1 MSESLVKGQGV
12 GIVANTIFQLLN
24 PAQVH
29 GATNFNYDFFIQGTG
44 GVTATGI
51 WQKWSGSAYVDMVDP
66 ADGLAASGVAGINQS
81 EWLKEVVI
89 DAASTGLVRIERT
102 AGTLGYWYVINGGRG
117 GGSFPTTLAS
127 QGSISGTT
135 TEFFLETGKV
145 YTITSDGTHSWA
157 FSDSGTGWTPFDNAT
172 DDGFSFEA
180 PASRRIQL
188 TATGAVNFNI
198 SSRNAGS

>member
-12 GIVANTIFQLLN
+12 GITGDTVFQLLN

-66 ADGLAASGVAGINQS
+66 ADGLAASGVAGVNQS

-89 DAASTGLVRIERT
+89 DAVSTGRGQIDHT
-102 AGTLGYWYVINGGRG
+102 TGTLGYWYVINGGRG
-117 GGSFPTTLAS
+117 GGSFPTTLGS
-127 QGSISGTT
+127 QGSITGTT
-135 TEFFLETGKV
+135 AEFFLETGKI
-145 YTITSDGTHSWA
+145 YTITSDGTHVWA
-157 FSDSGTGWTPFDNAT
+157 FSDSGTGWTTFSDGAS
-172 DDGFSFEA
+172 DGFSFEA

-198 SSRNAGS
+198 SSRNA